1 VNVTGSQERSKPRKG
16 NMKSAHYHIAVE
28 ECELGIVGHKVFVRL
43 KDIPMYLSKK
53 TKDSIRNRYSH
64 SIEVGLSTEYLLSSI
79 SRELGSDVDLNF
91 FKLGKIVGLLHD
103 IGHTAFSHDGEVI
116 LNDMLHKATVSFKK
130 PLYFNANLNN
140 FRRIEKYGLYDTLP
154 QDIKEYA
161 LASLIKRI
169 YELDEYPEYSYLKD
183 YHAKAMKFEEEYLVS
198 KGLKVRNRSGKTIIC
213 QAMDLADE
221 NRYRVTDIID
231 VLNIYSKEKL
241 REILLRTIQSDIRV
255 KSLRKLVHIKPL
267 ALVGYEDKNFD
278 KIKVKEL
285 LMALLDQPSHAKTE
299 FQNVMN
305 SISMAFNRNFR
316 LTEEG
321 RLVPINEELE
331 KLRRDFQKI
340 AAKYIWGS
348 KKVDKIKTPYRH
360 YFKTVVDYFINETYD
375 LSLIDSNT
383 YKTALKKYVKNVKK
397 SEQARSEE
405 LILLRNF
412 LGGLT
417 NYKIEELYK
426 KIALLKVESKVG
438 YPLKNREKLVDNH
451 SIVNFQKK
459 LKKLETRLIK
469 ERAS

>member
-1 VNVTGSQERSKPRKG
+1 MNRE
-16 NMKSAHYHIAVE
+16 HYHIAVE

-64 SIEVGLSTEYLLSSI
+64 SIEVGLSTEYLLSSV
-79 SRELGSDVDLNF
+79 SRDLGSEIDLNF
-91 FKLGKIVGLLHD
+91 FKIGKIVGLLHD

-116 LNDMLHKATVSFKK
+116 LNTMLQEASKACKTPV
-130 PLYFNANLNN
+130 YFNANLNN
-140 FRRIEKYGLYDTLP
+140 FRRIEKYGLYDILP
-154 QDIKEYA
+154 HDVKEYA

-169 YELDEYPEYSYLKD
+169 HELDEYPEYTYLKQ
-183 YHAKAMKFEEEYLVS
+183 YHANAMALEEKYFAA
-198 KGLKVRNRSGKTIIC
+198 KGLKVQNTSGKTIIC

-241 REILLRTIQSDIRV
+241 REILLRTIKSNIRV
-255 KSLRKLVHIKPL
+255 KEIRKFVHLKTL
-267 ALVGYEDKNFD
+267 ALVGYEEQNFD
-278 KIKVKEL
+278 KIRVKEL
-285 LMALLDQPSHAKTE
+285 LMALLGQPSNAKTE

-305 SISMAFNRNFR
+305 TISMAFNRNFR
-316 LTEEG
+316 LTQQG
-321 RLVPINEELE
+321 RLVPVNDELE
-331 KLRRDFQKI
+331 RLRKDFNKI

-348 KKVDKIKTPYRH
+348 KKVDKIKSPYKH
-360 YFKTVVDYFINETYD
+360 YFKTVVEYFIYSEYD

-383 YKTALKKYVKNVKK
+383 HKEALKKYAHKTKK
-397 SEQARSEE
+397 SEQQRREE

-426 KIALLKVESKVG
+426 KIALMDLESKIG
-438 YPLKNREKLVDNH
+438 YPLEKREKFVEKH
-451 SIVNFQKK
+451 SIIEFQKK
-459 LKKLETRLIK
+459 LAKLEDRLLK
-469 ERAS
+469 KRAL